1 VRFIRGA
8 VIADWKLFPIP
19 RKTAWN
25 TAGFA
30 IFVGPYVDPKI
41 EEKYNLLT
49 IIVISSEV
57 ISEMTAIQHV
67 TDTIIHSKTPYNN
80 IDTWKN

>member
-1 VRFIRGA
+1 MRFIRGA

-41 EEKYNLLT
+41 EEKVNLLT
-49 IIVISSEV
+49 IVVSSIEE
-57 ISEMTAIQHV
+57 ISEMAAIQRV
-67 TDTIIHSKTPYNN
+67 TYTIIHSNTPYNN
-80 IDTWKN
+80 IDTWEN